1 MDRLGVWGSEV
12 VYNPPLRHQL
22 VDSKMPLSYE
32 GPNAINY
39 FWRNYRKW
47 IASGFGGQ
55 RWCITPRSGIGWW
68 IARCLFHMKAP
79 MR

>member
-32 GPNAINY
+32 GPDALNY
-39 FWRNYRKW
+39 FWRRGL
-47 IASGFGGQ
+47 GFRVIFRLSELCARGPLHGSPAPI
-55 RWCITPRSGIGWW
+55 RWCK
-68 IARCLFHMKAP
+68 CV